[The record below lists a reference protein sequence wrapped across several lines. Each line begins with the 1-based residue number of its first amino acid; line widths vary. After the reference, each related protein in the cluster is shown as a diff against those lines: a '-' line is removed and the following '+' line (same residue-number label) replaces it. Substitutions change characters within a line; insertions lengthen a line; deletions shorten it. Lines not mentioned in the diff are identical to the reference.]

1 MGASEEQGGS
11 WLLFKGLGFWGLGF
25 RVRVPLHG
33 LGFGGSGMRVQE
45 KAGFLYGVIY
55 GLLKEGFGGFLD
67 QQKGMRLGSLDPVSQ
82 SHKWQRASLLQEL
95 KEVLTDDLD
104 WVLR

>member
-33 LGFGGSGMRVQE
+33 LGFWGLRDEGPGKGRVPLRGNIRVT
-45 KAGFLYGVIY
+45 KGRFWGFFWITKGHEVGV
-55 GLLKEGFGGFLD
+55 
-67 QQKGMRLGSLDPVSQ
+67 P
-82 SHKWQRASLLQEL
+82 
-95 KEVLTDDLD
+95 
-104 WVLR
+104 